1 MRDEERQSLYR
12 EIREGFPELFVNP
25 DGAPIEIL
33 TDPADVA
40 EAEKTAAAMLT
51 DCGLSPEWSTTG
63 VVYQD
68 PYQILLRDP
77 VRMPAGLGTYVRSI
91 SPGNAAG
98 VVVLP
103 RYRDEVVLLRH
114 FRHATREWH
123 LELPRG
129 YGTAGAEVDDD
140 ARRELREEIGVPATR
155 LEPLGIMYP
164 DNGSA
169 GTPVGLFYAEVSE
182 EPRYPELGEGID
194 AIRRVSVGELAGL
207 IADGTVNDGYTI
219 AACTRAALRGLL
231 PGFLPG

>member
-1 MRDEERQSLYR
+1 MYR
-12 EIREGFPELFVNP
+12 EIRDGFPELFVNP
-25 DGAPIEIL
+25 AGAPIEIL
-33 TDPADVA
+33 TDAADVA
-40 EAEKTAAAMLT
+40 EAEKVAAAMLT
-51 DCGLSPEWSTTG
+51 DCGLSPGWSATG

-77 VRMPAGLGTYVRSI
+77 VRMPTGLGTYVRSI

-114 FRHATREWH
+114 FRHATRE
-123 LELPRG
+123 
-129 YGTAGAEVDDD
+129 
-140 ARRELREEIGVPATR
+140 LREEIGVPATR

-169 GTPVGLFYAEVSE
+169 GTPVGLFYAEVAE
-182 EPRYPELGEGID
+182 EPRYPQLGEGID